1 MNFNLNITDF
11 HTYWISEPCRWG
23 FWTDQAFSCS
33 TKMLKNIKAS
43 VLKYMTNGSSQ
54 SIWEKPMIPIR
65 DEMKLSFFSI
75 CPNGSRENCH
85 KCGKSFTPTHRIF
98 LTKLISGKTSINC
111 VPFLQISVINCDTIH
126 KRMWHHFSKPSASL
140 ASQKPTLQFWPPW
153 FWNLT
158 NSSCVNLVKA
168 GATQLDK
175 GQKGQFSL
183 LLAPLC
189 LVSLHCTCCLW
200 KTQFL
205 MGVAFFTL

>member
-1 MNFNLNITDF
+1 MDHHKASGKNL
-11 HTYWISEPCRWG
+11 WSQSEMRWSL
-23 FWTDQAFSCS
+23 AFSP
-33 TKMLKNIKAS
+33 S
-43 VLKYMTNGSSQ
+43 VLMVLGKIVTNV
-54 SIWEKPMIPIR
+54 
-65 DEMKLSFFSI
+65 
-75 CPNGSRENCH
+75 EN
-85 KCGKSFTPTHRIF
+85 TPTHRIF

>member
-1 MNFNLNITDF
+1 MFPKFSEI
-11 HTYWISEPCRWG
+11 ISIFAKLLSWNT
-23 FWTDQAFSCS
+23 WQMDQ
-33 TKMLKNIKAS
+33 T
-43 VLKYMTNGSSQ
+43 
-54 SIWEKPMIPIR
+54 IWEPMIPIR
-65 DEMKLSFFSI
+65 DEREPSFWLFSI
-75 CPNGSRENCH
+75 CPNGCRENCH
-85 KCGKSFTPTHRIF
+85 KCGKTTPTQARIF

-140 ASQKPTLQFWPPW
+140 ASHKPTLQFWPPW

-205 MGVAFFTL
+205 MGLLFSHSSPACSLLLPFFLSCWS